1 MIESSWFTNRP
12 TQKNTNAAR
21 QTPQTHRQDR
31 SQYTASQLA
40 HSVMILLITGI
51 VVVNTISNLRVFFK
65 LMVTGSLSRSFNERI
80 ITMMMMMMMRLVLA
94 AGRRQPAA
102 TVFGRVVS
110 WRVAAPTDAAAV
122 CSSPSS
128 RGFSIR
134 CATTTVAGRIS
145 IYPFVRTSSAVSLP
159 FRRRLLGG
167 SLQRAISPRVTCRQ
181 AEFPATSIEP

>member
-1 MIESSWFTNRP
+1 
-12 TQKNTNAAR
+12 
-21 QTPQTHRQDR
+21 
-31 SQYTASQLA
+31 
-40 HSVMILLITGI
+40 
-51 VVVNTISNLRVFFK
+51 
-65 LMVTGSLSRSFNERI
+65 
-80 ITMMMMMMMRLVLA
+80 MMRLLLA

-134 CATTTVAGRIS
+134 CATTTVAGRTS

-159 FRRRLLGG
+159 FRRLLGG
-167 SLQRAISPRVTCRQ
+167 SLQRAISPGRQ